1 MATLLDTS
9 TFDRELFYVR
19 CILFNSISSILI
31 LSSKLLF
38 SFINKKMPLYLVTTS
53 FSLLHVLLLTTKFL
67 QIFQRKILAFY
78 FEMKLVLQFGKIVI
92 INQFLNQTYLKMIL
106 RGFFFYEIEQLAQ
119 FSSHQNK
126 QKKQI
131 PLLTIF

>member
-38 SFINKKMPLYLVTTS
+38 SFINKKMPLYSVTTS

-92 INQFLNQTYLKMIL
+92 IN
-106 RGFFFYEIEQLAQ
+106 
-119 FSSHQNK
+119 
-126 QKKQI
+126 
-131 PLLTIF
+131 